1 MSFRIEERLKI
12 APENAL
18 TKGGKAAE
26 QQVRRIDLP
35 RAHARRREWH
45 LAGGSAGDEV
55 GGRPLG
61 RARRAT
67 RATRTGGAALASLA
81 RAGAGQAP
89 RTFAR
94 WRASPLKSPS
104 ERLSMLHRLSLI
116 AFRQCDRQRPANNC
130 SGLRTNFRPPLRDDL
145 LRRLYY

>member
-26 QQVRRIDLP
+26 QQVRRMDLP
-35 RAHARRREWH
+35 RAHARMREWH

-67 RATRTGGAALASLA
+67 RATRTSGAALASLA
-81 RAGAGQAP
+81 RAGTGQAP
-89 RTFAR
+89 AR
-94 WRASPLKSPS
+94 HVRSLAGQPVEVAIGAIVDAS
-104 ERLSMLHRLSLI
+104 SLI
-116 AFRQCDRQRPANNC
+116 AYCFSPM
-130 SGLRTNFRPPLRDDL
+130 
-145 LRRLYY
+145 